1 LQKDDLVVEQATGP
15 KTAALLA
22 NVSGTGLHVVTVG
35 GAFGRD
41 LATKGEAAML
51 DFATSWLSS
60 AFDTNVKRYIKKSRV
75 TRWNAQEFVLGAMS
89 AAGPGHAEARKTLME
104 PLGRVWLAGEA
115 VHETQW
121 GTVNGAWESGTRAAE
136 SVLRYLD
143 RGRREEP
150 KPRSKRK
157 KR

>member
-1 LQKDDLVVEQATGP
+1 MQALYAQLLVGLINGSFY
-15 KTAALLA
+15 ALL
-22 NVSGTGLHVVTVG
+22 SLGLAVIFGMLNIINFAHGALYMMGAFVAFFMLTLAGLNYWWALIFAPVIVG
-35 GAFGRD
+35 GFGILLER
-41 LATKGEAAML
+41 GML
-51 DFATSWLSS
+51 QWL
-60 AFDTNVKRYIKKSRV
+60 T
-75 TRWNAQEFVLGAMS
+75 
-89 AAGPGHAEARKTLME
+89 GHAEARKTLME